1 MSTPLDD
8 LSHFKSKVRS
18 LGEKEISSGQSYKHS
33 SFLTCDCHPIV
44 SKWFLSLSVYNIG
57 HWHHTSAL
65 KIILPWYNWLRNY
78 QNSLRHLNC
87 YTIFLNGLFPDFIF
101 ILFKQSTEYK
111 CWKRFWVTWFELRSS
126 DIESER
132 CANCA
137 TTSVTRWLRYFSI
150 FDHLQQPVWPDGY
163 VIFQY
168 LTFCNIE
175 RLPQNTKILPNT
187 GWTLNHWATIHNI
200 LPKWLKFRQI
210 WPHRRPQPS
219 LMHYCFPNKA
229 SEHMY
234 KLASLQRMSSI
245 RTQQQQQ
252 QQPVNR

>member
-1 MSTPLDD
+1 MGYSRTSFSSYLNSQQNINAGKDYESLD
-8 LSHFKSKVRS
+8 LN
-18 LGEKEISSGQSYKHS
+18 SG
-33 SFLTCDCHPIV
+33 LLV
-44 SKWFLSLSVYNIG
+44 
-57 HWHHTSAL
+57 L
-65 KIILPWYNWLRNY
+65 K
-78 QNSLRHLNC
+78 
-87 YTIFLNGLFPDFIF
+87 
-101 ILFKQSTEYK
+101 
-111 CWKRFWVTWFELRSS
+111 
-126 DIESER
+126 
-132 CANCA
+132 ANA
-137 TTSVTRWLRYFSI
+137 VPTVP
-150 FDHLQQPVWPDGY
+150 QPVWPDGY

-168 LTFCNIE
+168 LTICNIE
-175 RLPQNTKILPNT
+175 RLPQNTTILPNT

-252 QQPVNR
+252 QPVNR

>member
-57 HWHHTSAL
+57 HWHHTSAP
-65 KIILPWYNWLRNY
+65 KIILPWCNWLRNY

-111 CWKRFWVTWFELRSS
+111 CWKRLWVTWFEIRSS
-126 DIESER
+126 GIESER

-150 FDHLQQPVWPDGY
+150 FDHLQ
-163 VIFQY
+163 
-168 LTFCNIE
+168 
-175 RLPQNTKILPNT
+175 
-187 GWTLNHWATIHNI
+187 HWKAAPKHNNFA
-200 LPKWLKFRQI
+200 KHWMN
-210 WPHRRPQPS
+210 PQPLGNNS
-219 LMHYCFPNKA
+219 
-229 SEHMY
+229 
-234 KLASLQRMSSI
+234 
-245 RTQQQQQ
+245 
-252 QQPVNR
+252 